1 MGLIKG
7 SLRPAAPI
15 SFVGPFFSRGGAGL
29 AGTNAALTGL
39 AGVTGFFVA
48 AAFGVVGLAAA
59 FLVFGAP
66 ATFLFFGAAAALFV
80 AGPATAFFAGV
91 TALPPLTGCAAAPAL
106 VAAFGGADGAVAGA
120 GVLVAGVADF
130 VDAAFAAAGGVTAPV
145 FTPGVVFAVAEAF
158 LTGDDLVDADLPAVV
173 ADGAAG

>member
-1 MGLIKG
+1 
-7 SLRPAAPI
+7 
-15 SFVGPFFSRGGAGL
+15 
-29 AGTNAALTGL
+29 
-39 AGVTGFFVA
+39 
-48 AAFGVVGLAAA
+48 
-59 FLVFGAP
+59 
-66 ATFLFFGAAAALFV
+66 
-80 AGPATAFFAGV
+80 
-91 TALPPLTGCAAAPAL
+91 L